1 MSQYAW
7 SLTKLA
13 RGSAAGAAA
22 FAAAQ
27 MVDMR
32 VTGRPTSDTPVR
44 AVEALSRRRVRG
56 AAARAAVGYTVQSS
70 LAPVAAVAATLAGQ
84 RMTRR
89 FGAAVLAPI
98 VVVGTIN
105 PALGVS
111 AWPWGWTRSDWTR
124 ELTLKSV
131 LATAIVAAL

>member
-13 RGSAAGAAA
+13 RASAAGAVA

-27 MVDMR
+27 MVDIR
-32 VTGRPTSDTPVR
+32 ITGRPTSDTPVR
-44 AVEALSRRRVRG
+44 AVEALSRRRVRS
-56 AAARAAVGYTVQSS
+56 AVARAAVGYTVQSS

-84 RMTRR
+84 RVTRR
-89 FGAAVLAPI
+89 FAAAVLAPI
-98 VVVGTIN
+98 VVVGTLN
-105 PALGVS
+105 PVLGVS
-111 AWPWGWTRSDWTR
+111 AWPWRWTRSDWTR

-131 LATAIVAAL
+131 LAVAVLVAL